1 MSRKCR
7 SVTLLKLAVHFL
19 IKVSF
24 QDEAHFRATCL
35 KHTCSLITLF
45 SQHVDVPHLSG
56 GCCSPGNDYLC
67 VHKKSLMFYFN
78 LWKIRD
84 QNQKCCICNLVR
96 RVAHFAPEQ
105 ICFPQLRF
113 SLLLLLKS
121 SDSTR
126 LSSSLIILNI
136 KHFFFIGFHSQTFH
150 GSVVARKLDPAIT
163 KV

>member
-7 SVTLLKLAVHFL
+7 SVTLLKLAVHFQ

-84 QNQKCCICNLVR
+84 QNQKCCGCNLVH

-126 LSSSLIILNI
+126 LFSDACRAPHLLSFQILNTSSLLVSTL
-136 KHFFFIGFHSQTFH
+136 KHFM
-150 GSVVARKLDPAIT
+150 VLW
-163 KV
+163 

>member
-1 MSRKCR
+1 MQICNVTEAR
-7 SVTLLKLAVHFL
+7 S
-19 IKVSF
+19 SF
-24 QDEAHFRATCL
+24 PDE
-35 KHTCSLITLF
+35 SLF
-45 SQHVDVPHLSG
+45 SGWQHISERPVWNTPVHWSRCSVSMLNVPHLSG

-78 LWKIRD
+78 SWKIRD
-84 QNQKCCICNLVR
+84 QNQKCCVCNLVR
-96 RVAHFAPEQ
+96 RVAHFALER

-113 SLLLLLKS
+113 SLLLLFKS

-163 KV
+163 TV